1 MNFDTNAA
9 TKSATNSVTNSVS
22 NNASYGRLTGG
33 LIAAWFVFAL
43 SASALHLF
51 KTDPEQPP
59 LALGLAVSIPLVV
72 FLLWFATSAGFRQF
86 ALSLDPRTLT
96 FVQSWRIAGFTFL
109 VLYAAGLLPGVFA
122 LPAGWG
128 DIAIGATAPLAALK
142 LANFSRRRGYLLA
155 GSGDF
160 RPRDGSYNRHDREVD
175 SSQRSRDYAND
186 GAATE
191 LDSDVRGAAIPH
203 ASHYLHCPSQA
214 MESGRALACWRAVT
228 RFGKL
233 TLMERS
239 HAAWGTLRGL
249 SARISASWWKPF

>member
-1 MNFDTNAA
+1 MNF
-9 TKSATNSVTNSVS
+9 ATNSAT

-33 LIAAWFVFAL
+33 LIAAWFIFAL

-59 LALGLAVSIPLVV
+59 LALGLAVLIPLGV

-109 VLYAAGLLPGVFA
+109 VLCAAGLLPGVFA

-142 LANFSRRRGYLLA
+142 LANFSRRRGFIFWQILGIFDL
-155 GSGDF
+155 
-160 RPRDGSYNRHDREVD
+160 V
-175 SSQRSRDYAND
+175 
-186 GAATE
+186 T
-191 LDSDVRGAAIPH
+191 
-203 ASHYLHCPSQA
+203 
-214 MESGRALACWRAVT
+214 AVT
-228 RFGKL
+228 VGTTARWISPNEVG
-233 TLMERS
+233 TALMTVLPLSLIPTFAVPLFMMLHVICIAQARQWKAGEYS
-239 HAAWGTLRGL
+239 HVGEQLPA
-249 SARISASWWKPF
+249 SAS

>member
-1 MNFDTNAA
+1 MNFATN
-9 TKSATNSVTNSVS
+9 SATNSVTNPVT
-22 NNASYGRLTGG
+22 NNASYGKLSGG

-51 KTDPEQPP
+51 KTEPEQPP

-72 FLLWFATSAGFRQF
+72 FLLWFATSAGFRRF

-142 LANFSRRRGYLLA
+142 LANFSRRRGFIFWQILGIFDL
-155 GSGDF
+155 
-160 RPRDGSYNRHDREVD
+160 V
-175 SSQRSRDYAND
+175 
-186 GAATE
+186 T
-191 LDSDVRGAAIPH
+191 
-203 ASHYLHCPSQA
+203 
-214 MESGRALACWRAVT
+214 AVT
-228 RFGKL
+228 VGTTARWISPNEVG
-233 TLMERS
+233 TALMTVLPLSLIPTFAVPLFMMLHVICIAQARQWKAGEYS
-239 HAAWGTLRGL
+239 HVGGQLPA
-249 SARISASWWKPF
+249 SAS

>member
-1 MNFDTNAA
+1 MNFVMNSA
-9 TKSATNSVTNSVS
+9 TKSATNSVSNSVS

-59 LALGLAVSIPLVV
+59 LALGLAVSIPLVA

-86 ALSLDPRTLT
+86 ALSLEPRTLT

-128 DIAIGATAPLAALK
+128 DIAIGVTAPLAALK
-142 LANFSRRRGYLLA
+142 LANFSRRRGFIFWQILGILDLVTA
-155 GSGDF
+155 VVTGTTA
-160 RPRDGSYNRHDREVD
+160 RWIHPNEV
-175 SSQRSRDYAND
+175 
-186 GAATE
+186 ATTPMTV
-191 LDSDVRGAAIPH
+191 LPLSLIPTF
-203 ASHYLHCPSQA
+203 AVPLFLMLHIICIAQA
-214 MESGRALACWRAVT
+214 RQWRAGEHSQV
-228 RFGKL
+228 GEQL
-233 TLMERS
+233 
-239 HAAWGTLRGL
+239 HV
-249 SARISASWWKPF
+249 SAS